1 MTASD
6 VTLSRLSRARTLRV
20 AGKSPVVVA
29 LFGSKGNL
37 SLRAGERLDRN
48 SSGQTLYNGR
58 VVNIT
63 NEIVSALVL
72 KARLVVED

>member
-1 MTASD
+1 MTAAAI
-6 VTLSRLSRARTLRV
+6 TLSRLSRARTLRV
-20 AGKSPVVVA
+20 AGKSPVVVGV
-29 LFGSKGNL
+29 FGMKGNL

>member
-1 MTASD
+1 
-6 VTLSRLSRARTLRV
+6 
-20 AGKSPVVVA
+20 